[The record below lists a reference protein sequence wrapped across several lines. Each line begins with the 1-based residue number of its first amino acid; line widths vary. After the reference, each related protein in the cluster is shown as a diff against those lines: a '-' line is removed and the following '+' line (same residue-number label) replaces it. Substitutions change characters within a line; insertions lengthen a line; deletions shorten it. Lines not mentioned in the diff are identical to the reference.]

1 MAQNQVCRY
10 TWAFG
15 AIASDVFVIAPHLC
29 ALKKKKKKKNQIQ
42 LLIDGNSP
50 RGFYVVAHRTASSH
64 KCNIV
69 TNANCAEA
77 GVTFLMAYAHIWAES
92 D

>member
-29 ALKKKKKKKNQIQ
+29 ALKKKKKKKKIKYNCLLMEIAQEVFMW
-42 LLIDGNSP
+42 LLIEQP
-50 RGFYVVAHRTASSH
+50 AA
-64 KCNIV
+64 
-69 TNANCAEA
+69 TNATLSLTQIAQKLA
-77 GVTFLMAYAHIWAES
+77 
-92 D
+92 